1 MQNNAK
7 KTKLPNKTAKNS
19 CFPAATSPK
28 TQSPMALANIG
39 DCFIQLAFIRI
50 ALSGLLLSGWLYPD
64 CFIRIALSGLLYP
77 DCFIRLAERLTAQW
91 RIRCRAAALPAGR
104 SR

>member
-28 TQSPMALANIG
+28 MQSPTALAKNIG
-39 DCFIQLAFIRI
+39 DCFIRLA
-50 ALSGLLLSGWLYPD
+50 
-64 CFIRIALSGLLYP
+64 FIRIALSGLLYP
-77 DCFIRLAERLTAQW
+77 DCFYPAGFIR
-91 RIRCRAAALPAGR
+91 IALSGLLYPAGR
-104 SR
+104 TAYSSMAHTV

>member
-28 TQSPMALANIG
+28 TQSPMALEKNIG
-39 DCFIQLAFIRI
+39 DCFIRLAFIRI
-50 ALSGLLLSGWLYPD
+50 ALSGLL
-64 CFIRIALSGLLYP
+64 
-77 DCFIRLAERLTAQW
+77 
-91 RIRCRAAALPAGR
+91 
-104 SR
+104 